1 MFLFYPP
8 HTLQTDRDWLALIQH
23 AERCHAVIHTTENYR
38 STVQHILK
46 PVSSVTI
53 KPSATT
59 QDVVPCASAACR
71 GNTVTSTVMKNPDKT
86 LVCSNKDA
94 DMLRKHCQKISPGL
108 MPQSAS
114 NLPGTTDVPRKMTD
128 NRTSSSSGST
138 ETCQRKRPP
147 YTSDSDTADVQD
159 HLSSVKRRRLTLET
173 ERNREG
179 SLRSQSQSHPLL
191 VSASAKNLQQQERLH
206 SREVSTNTEN
216 RPSTEDTATL
226 SHPKT
231 RGNFVCTANSD
242 HVEPPRV
249 SHGSSG
255 VRSSHPSTFSL
266 TKRATQVHG
275 DSVPSFPA
283 PVAGPSTSREQ
294 DYKACFPPP
303 PPSVLPKFDG
313 DWRPY
318 GGPRK
323 RVAHQDTTTI
333 QKCRSIV
340 ASSNKW
346 PEPPPP
352 RSDAQK
358 KRKKSLRDDLLNSKR

>member
-1 MFLFYPP
+1 M
-8 HTLQTDRDWLALIQH
+8 
-23 AERCHAVIHTTENYR
+23 
-38 STVQHILK
+38 
-46 PVSSVTI
+46 
-53 KPSATT
+53 
-59 QDVVPCASAACR
+59 PCASAAYR
-71 GNTVTSTVMKNPDKT
+71 GNTVTLTVMKNPG
-86 LVCSNKDA
+86 SNKDA
-94 DMLRKHCQKISPGL
+94 DMLRKHYQKISPGL

-147 YTSDSDTADVQD
+147 CTSDSDTDVQD
-159 HLSSVKRRRLTLET
+159 HLSSVKRKRLTFET
-173 ERNREG
+173 GRNREG
-179 SLRSQSQSHPLL
+179 SLRPQSQSHPLL
-191 VSASAKNLQQQERLH
+191 VSASAKDLQQQERFH
-206 SREVSTNTEN
+206 SSEVSTNTEN
-216 RPSTEDTATL
+216 RPSTGDTATL

-231 RGNFVCTANSD
+231 HGSFVCTANSD

-255 VRSSHPSTFSL
+255 VRSSHPSTFSP
-266 TKRATQVHG
+266 TKRAAQVRG

-294 DYKACFPPP
+294 DYKACFPPS
-303 PPSVLPKFDG
+303 PPSVLPKCEG

-346 PEPPPP
+346 PGPPPP
-352 RSDAQK
+352 RSDIQK